1 MYAVIRAGGK
11 QYRVQENDTINI
23 EKIDGAPGDNITL
36 GEVLAIGGEGDSPR
50 FGAPLVEGARVSG
63 TIVRQGKDKKIHG
76 YTYIKVKNHQRHY
89 GHRQL
94 ITHVRI
100 EKIEA

>member
-36 GEVLAIGGEGDSPR
+36 GEVLAIGGG
-50 FGAPLVEGARVSG
+50 VTARVSA
-63 TIVRQGKDKKIHG
+63 R
-76 YTYIKVKNHQRHY
+76 RSS
-89 GHRQL
+89 R
-94 ITHVRI
+94 
-100 EKIEA
+100 APA